1 MQCPQF
7 SFDHASFLLAL
18 PGFLRKFNAEN
29 QLPPK
34 DLNGDEKIIEF
45 CIECSKIRMEYP
57 GLCTARFEARQMQA
71 KQNVPNEVT
80 GPPCATDL
88 VVTRS

>member
-1 MQCPQF
+1 MSSSVLIMRQF
-7 SFDHASFLLAL
+7 CWHFH
-18 PGFLRKFNAEN
+18 GFCGKFNAEN

-34 DLNGDEKIIEF
+34 DLNDDEKIIEF

-71 KQNVPNEVT
+71 KQNVPNE
-80 GPPCATDL
+80 
-88 VVTRS
+88 R